1 MKNKPRSDS
10 HRAAT
15 VVWLR
20 EDADNCTA
28 LLDAAR
34 ETGDAGDMTAALEL
48 IADAA
53 LPSAKG
59 RDGDL

>member
-15 VVWLR
+15 LAWLR
-20 EDADNCTA
+20 EDPANCAA

-34 ETGDAGDMTAALEL
+34 ETGDAGDLAAALGL
-48 IADAA
+48 IADTG
-53 LPSAKG
+53 LPLL
-59 RDGDL
+59 DQ

>member
-15 VVWLR
+15 LLWLR
-20 EDADNCTA
+20 EDPANCAA

-34 ETGDAGDMTAALEL
+34 ETGNAGDLAAALGL
-48 IADAA
+48 IADTG
-53 LPSAKG
+53 LPSVKG
-59 RDGDL
+59 RD

>member
-10 HRAAT
+10 HRDAT
-15 VVWLR
+15 LAWLR
-20 EDADNCTA
+20 AEPANCAA

-34 ETGDAGDMTAALEL
+34 ETGDAGDMTAALGL
-48 IADAA
+48 IADAG
-53 LPSAKG
+53 LPLVKG

>member
-15 VVWLR
+15 LAWLR
-20 EDADNCTA
+20 EEPANC
-28 LLDAAR
+28 
-34 ETGDAGDMTAALEL
+34 AALGL
-48 IADAA
+48 IADAG
-53 LPSAKG
+53 LPLVKG